1 MRCAWEALL
10 GILPPQLR
18 KNVDVQGR
26 EEAQE
31 LRLRLG
37 QAPELVMDGKSLLL
51 PGSTSREELDYI
63 VNAASRYSPWA
74 AATAA
79 QGYLTAPGG
88 HRIGLCGQVVYR
100 EPRWCHADEETQ
112 NALLGT
118 IHIFDAGVGFIRQ
131 RAAAVRVQAD

>member
-74 AATAA
+74 AATAGSRRGEKRRMFFFIA
-79 QGYLTAPGG
+79 NNIT
-88 HRIGLCGQVVYR
+88 
-100 EPRWCHADEETQ
+100 
-112 NALLGT
+112 N
-118 IHIFDAGVGFIRQ
+118 IFKII
-131 RAAAVRVQAD
+131 

>member
-1 MRCAWEALL
+1 MQMRCAWEALL

-88 HRIGLCGQVVYR
+88 HRIGLCGQVVCRDGQVQGIR
-100 EPRWCHADEETQ
+100 E
-112 NALLGT
+112 N
-118 IHIFDAGVGFIRQ
+118 IFLHGKKPVSR
-131 RAAAVRVQAD
+131 